1 MHRPGSLHA
10 AGQHEG
16 GQRPARAGRH
26 GSGGTDRAS
35 CIDAAASRPYDLRVH
50 ELSPIAERADA
61 PETLPEITAGDLRWR
76 PATIDDAPLVTVLT
90 NTMAEADGAPYRE
103 TEDETR
109 EELGAAW
116 RDLEHDT
123 LLGFDAEG
131 ELRAAALVSAF
142 PGDTTTVRAF
152 AFGGVH
158 PARRGE
164 GIGRE
169 VLAWQLARAR
179 QILAASGKDLPG
191 RIAAYAE
198 DDDPESKHR
207 LYLHAGLEPRRYFS
221 DLKRPLTGDAPPI
234 PDVALT
240 GSLRL
245 VPFSPELDD
254 AARLAHNDAFRD
266 HWGSQPQTMEQWT
279 NGRSEFAPEW
289 SFVVVDDA
297 PDVDALL
304 AHEATDAST
313 RAALESG
320 APLVVAYALNSRFE
334 ADFPVRGYSFGYT
347 GILGTRRAYRGRKA
361 ALAALAAS
369 MRAFADA
376 GMDAAVLD
384 VDTENPSGAHGLYA
398 SLGYVKEHGS
408 RMYSIEL

>member
-1 MHRPGSLHA
+1 MH
-10 AGQHEG
+10 Q
-16 GQRPARAGRH
+16 
-26 GSGGTDRAS
+26 
-35 CIDAAASRPYDLRVH
+35 
-50 ELSPIAERADA
+50 LSPIADRAAA
-61 PETLPEITAGDLRWR
+61 PATLPQITAGDLAWR
-76 PATIDDAPLVTVLT
+76 PATLDDVPRVTALN
-90 NTMAEADGAPYRE
+90 NTIAEADGAPYRE

-116 RDLEHDT
+116 RDLEHDS
-123 LLGFDAEG
+123 LLGFDADG
-131 ELRAAALVSAF
+131 DLRVTAFVAWF
-142 PGDTTTVRAF
+142 PGDTTTVRTF

-158 PARRGE
+158 PERRGE

-179 QILAASGKDLPG
+179 QILAASGKQLPA
-191 RIAAYAE
+191 RIGTYAE
-198 DDDPESKHR
+198 DDDPASKHR

-221 DLKRPLTGDAPPI
+221 DLKRPLTGDAPAI
-234 PDVALT
+234 PQVELT

-254 AARLAHNDAFRD
+254 AIRLAHNDAFRD

-289 SFVVVDDA
+289 SYAVVDDA
-297 PDVDALL
+297 PDVAALL
-304 AHEATDAST
+304 ADEATDAST
-313 RAALESG
+313 RAALDAG

-334 ADFPVRGYSFGYT
+334 ADFAVRGYTFGYT

-376 GMDAAVLD
+376 GMEAAVLD

-398 SLGYVKEHGS
+398 SLGYTKEHGS
-408 RMYSIEL
+408 TMYSIEL

>member
-1 MHRPGSLHA
+1 M
-10 AGQHEG
+10 
-16 GQRPARAGRH
+16 
-26 GSGGTDRAS
+26 TD
-35 CIDAAASRPYDLRVH
+35 
-50 ELSPIAERADA
+50 LSPIAERAAA
-61 PETLPEITAGDLRWR
+61 PDSLPEITAGGLTWR
-76 PATIDDAPLVTVLT
+76 PATIDDAPRVTAL
-90 NTMAEADGAPYRE
+90 NNAMAEADGAPYRE

-109 EELGAAW
+109 EELGASW
-116 RDLEHDT
+116 RDLEHDS
-123 LLGFDAEG
+123 LLGFDDEG
-131 ELRAAALVSAF
+131 ELRAAALVTSF

-169 VLAWQLARAR
+169 VFAWQLARSR
-179 QILAASGKDLPG
+179 QLLAASGKELPG

-198 DDDPESKHR
+198 DDDPQPRHR
-207 LYLHAGLEPRRYFS
+207 MYTHAGLQPRRYFS
-221 DLKRPLTGDAPPI
+221 DLKRPLGGDAPTI
-234 PDVALT
+234 PEVALD

-245 VPFSPELDD
+245 VPFSPEVDD

-266 HWGSQPQTMEQWT
+266 HWGSQPQTMEQWQ

-297 PDVDALL
+297 PDVEALL
-304 AHEATDAST
+304 ADEATDAST
-313 RAALESG
+313 RAALEAG

-334 ADFPVRGYSFGYT
+334 ADFEVRGYSFGYT
-347 GILGTRRAYRGRKA
+347 DVLGTRRAYRGRKA

-369 MRAFADA
+369 MRAFAEA
-376 GMDAAVLD
+376 GMEAAVLD

-398 SLGYVKEHGS
+398 SLGYAKEHGS